1 MKKPLVLILLI
12 GTLALTSCGPNS
24 GLQINTPAPNPT
36 EKASGEVTIPSINIQ
51 INAPGPNPLTHKPDA
66 NGQTAGALIG
76 LWHGFISP
84 VTLILSLSSQGV
96 EMYEVHN
103 DGGPYNLGFFLGIV
117 ALFAILGGVLSSRRR

>member
-1 MKKPLVLILLI
+1 MKKIFIFVLLI
-12 GTLALTSCGPNS
+12 ASLLLTACGPNS

-36 EKASGEVTIPSINIQ
+36 SVTPGEVTIPSMNVQ
-51 INAPGPNPLTHKPDA
+51 INAPGPNPLSHTTDA
-66 NGQTAGALIG
+66 NGQVAGGLQG

-84 VTLILSLSSQGV
+84 VTLILSLSGQSV

-117 ALFAILGGVLSSRRR
+117 VLFAILGGVLAARRR